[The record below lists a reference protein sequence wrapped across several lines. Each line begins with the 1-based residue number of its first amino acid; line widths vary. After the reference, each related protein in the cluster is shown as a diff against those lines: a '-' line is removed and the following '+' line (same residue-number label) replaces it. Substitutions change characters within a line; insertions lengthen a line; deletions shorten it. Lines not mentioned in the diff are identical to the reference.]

1 MTWQECE
8 LIEKDVQFIVSDVT
22 CSNKQELWY
31 HEPEPTKSTRMT
43 KTFSCEVKKSS
54 HCSTQTRPDCKQIT
68 YNECRSVIVKTLIRH
83 IFTLGVDGDQ

>member
-1 MTWQECE
+1 MAKE
-8 LIEKDVQFIVSDVT
+8 VQFVIPKIICEDG
-22 CSNKQELWY
+22 QELWY

-68 YNECRSVIVKTLIRH
+68 YNECRSARQH
-83 IFTLGVDGDQ
+83 ISKYQPVTMEFLFSN